1 MANTWAEFY
10 FEMVRRPQL
19 RYYNDQMLSLFV
31 KFLFATGDHFHDG
44 LLAPLPELAR
54 TIHMQ
59 QRKVLRGLQLI
70 SMTRLAER
78 TPLGWKLVNPD
89 RPTMTIEDRMAAN
102 PPTQVINIPPP
113 LPGTRQVDFSGG
125 VDVPAPLPTKDWG
138 FNPAPKF
145 AQRLAKDST
154 ENKTRH

>member
-19 RYYNDQMLSLFV
+19 RNYNDQMLSLFV
-31 KFLFATGDHFHDG
+31 KFLFAAGDHFRDG

-54 TIHMQ
+54 TVHMQ

-78 TPLGWKLVNPD
+78 TSQGWKLVNPD
-89 RPTMTIEDRMAAN
+89 RPTMTMDERMAAN
-102 PPTQVINIPPP
+102 PPTQVINIPSPRFGSVP
-113 LPGTRQVDFSGG
+113 DNLSGG
-125 VDVPAPLPTKDWG
+125 ITVVTPPAPKDWG

-145 AQRLAKDST
+145 TPRLAKDGT